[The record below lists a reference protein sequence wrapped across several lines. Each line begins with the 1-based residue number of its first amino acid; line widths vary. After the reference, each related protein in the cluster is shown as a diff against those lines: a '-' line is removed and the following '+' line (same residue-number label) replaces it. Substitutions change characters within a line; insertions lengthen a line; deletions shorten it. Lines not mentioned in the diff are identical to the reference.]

1 MKLYH
6 GSNIIIEQIDLSK
19 CKPFKDFGQKPL
31 NTYTEYEQTNAIS
44 GRRHCQI
51 VKEVIRRVTLWME
64 NRVKPD
70 YTQMSIEWSRKNNS
84 YPDTPSGDPVAV
96 SLKVLKKHF

>member
-1 MKLYH
+1 MLWKLNLLIMKHSY
-6 GSNIIIEQIDLSK
+6 LSGI
-19 CKPFKDFGQKPL
+19 F
-31 NTYTEYEQTNAIS
+31 
-44 GRRHCQI
+44 
-51 VKEVIRRVTLWME
+51 VKEVIRRGTLWME

>member
-1 MKLYH
+1 MWKLNLLIMKHSY
-6 GSNIIIEQIDLSK
+6 LS
-19 CKPFKDFGQKPL
+19 G
-31 NTYTEYEQTNAIS
+31 IS
-44 GRRHCQI
+44 
-51 VKEVIRRVTLWME
+51 VKEVIRRGTLWME

>member
-1 MKLYH
+1 MITFVVEAKFIIMKHSY
-6 GSNIIIEQIDLSK
+6 LS
-19 CKPFKDFGQKPL
+19 G
-31 NTYTEYEQTNAIS
+31 IS
-44 GRRHCQI
+44 
-51 VKEVIRRVTLWME
+51 VKEVIRRGTLWME

>member
-1 MKLYH
+1 MIMRHSY
-6 GSNIIIEQIDLSK
+6 LS
-19 CKPFKDFGQKPL
+19 G
-31 NTYTEYEQTNAIS
+31 IS
-44 GRRHCQI
+44 
-51 VKEVIRRVTLWME
+51 VKEVIRRGTLWME

>member
-1 MKLYH
+1 MKHSY
-6 GSNIIIEQIDLSK
+6 LS
-19 CKPFKDFGQKPL
+19 G
-31 NTYTEYEQTNAIS
+31 IS
-44 GRRHCQI
+44 
-51 VKEVIRRVTLWME
+51 VKEVIRRGTLWME

-84 YPDTPSGDPVAV
+84 YPDTLSGDPVAV

>member
-1 MKLYH
+1 MIMKHSY
-6 GSNIIIEQIDLSK
+6 LS
-19 CKPFKDFGQKPL
+19 G
-31 NTYTEYEQTNAIS
+31 IS
-44 GRRHCQI
+44 
-51 VKEVIRRVTLWME
+51 VKEVIRRGTLWME

-84 YPDTPSGDPVAV
+84 YPDTLSGDPVAV

>member
-1 MKLYH
+1 MELIEPTLIMKHSY
-6 GSNIIIEQIDLSK
+6 LS
-19 CKPFKDFGQKPL
+19 G
-31 NTYTEYEQTNAIS
+31 IS
-44 GRRHCQI
+44 
-51 VKEVIRRVTLWME
+51 VKEVIRRGTLWME